1 MNTLEVQRQSDGH
14 LDGSAIPLPE
24 VSDWKESMGQSMQ
37 QLGNLMYYVSSALLL
52 FVLGIY
58 RST

>member
-24 VSDWKESMGQSMQ
+24 VSDWKESMGES
-37 QLGNLMYYVSSALLL
+37 GNLMYYVSSALLL
-52 FVLGIY
+52 IFLGLY
-58 RST
+58 WST